1 MSIKNTSLEHT
12 LSVIRRQVSDEFP
25 ELSLHFTINECP
37 NLPQHPARDAIM
49 AYMKDRPA
57 NKIGAIRMGLA
68 TEGKIPFFKKKEH
81 FLATCDV
88 NEETLNQENEH
99 IFPDDPE
106 KYYRL
111 VGYRLAWNA
120 IDLYKKY
127 KAGKNDFYT
136 LHDDIIVRTPY
147 AIDRLR
153 VNLNN
158 ECFAAMLM
166 EQQGETGIIQQLM
179 KKRATLCLNKIM
191 YSKPEHNPYP
201 IAYDATRIVYK
212 ELHDTNTDKTQRIK
226 HTLFMTEEI
235 DGTCDDITLKQWHEF
250 CYAAQEMAWMD
261 RSRNET
267 LSAATY
273 SSDNA
278 HMRTTGYILA
288 EALNTDISPLNNPQF
303 YNPFADQEKYERMH
317 HKAAKALFEP
327 LMEKAIR
334 DNRPELL
341 VEEAL
346 RQNRRLTE
354 GTIIGWCAPAL
365 VKTCKAF
372 SKEDIR
378 KELLY
383 DLFHNVLKDTKW
395 QDICMLNRFVTLK
408 KRQGITITSDI
419 VLKEYT
425 RDKERLQNIAEA
437 FSAI

>member
-278 HMRTTGYILA
+278 HMRTIGYILA

-303 YNPFADQEKYERMH
+303 YNPFADQEKYERLH
-317 HKAAKALFEP
+317 HKTAKALFET
-327 LMEKAIR
+327 LMEQAIQE
-334 DNRPELL
+334 NRPELL
-341 VEEAL
+341 LEEAL
-346 RQNRRLTE
+346 RQNKKLSE
-354 GTIIGWCAPAL
+354 GTVIGWCAPAL
-365 VKTCKAF
+365 AKTCKAY

-383 DLFHNVLKDTKW
+383 DLFHNILEDTKW
-395 QDICMLNRFVTLK
+395 SDICGLNRFIILK
-408 KRQGITITSDI
+408 KRQDIPITSNI
-419 VLKEYT
+419 ILKEYI
-425 RDKERLQNIAEA
+425 RDKPPLHNIAEA